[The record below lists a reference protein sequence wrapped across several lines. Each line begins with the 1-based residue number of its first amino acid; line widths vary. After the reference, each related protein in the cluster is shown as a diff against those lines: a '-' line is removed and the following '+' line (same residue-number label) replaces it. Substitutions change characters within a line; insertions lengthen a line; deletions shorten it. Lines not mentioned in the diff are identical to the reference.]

1 MRPGGQ
7 RSHGERSRLRRKQT
21 DPWRGSHRSAR
32 RRDLYRRSSV
42 RLAGRFRGI
51 HRIDPLADSVTGRW
65 VRAAIT
71 RIWECIPNSREGAR
85 HEFCGERL

>member
-7 RSHGERSRLRRKQT
+7 RCNGELSRLRRKQT
-21 DPWRGSHRSAR
+21 DLWRVSHLSQTPGFIQTLERTGWQVA
-32 RRDLYRRSSV
+32 SV
-42 RLAGRFRGI
+42 GI
-51 HRIDPLADSVTGRW
+51 HRIDPLADSMTGRW

-71 RIWECIPNSREGAR
+71 RIWRASPIQGEGAR